1 MQPHHTSSPTIMNWI
16 FDSGVSFHATN
27 DLSNLSIHVSYDGTE
42 ELVFGYG
49 SCLQISHIGS
59 MNSHTPHTPLILK
72 HVLYFPS
79 LSQNI
84 ISISRLCIDNQLLIE
99 FYSFFCHWGPC
110 IQNPPL
116 QGHISQRG
124 CMNFV
129 LLWHPKFFPCI
140 TPLHPHGI
148 TYFSILKPKS
158 WSNYLHLFV

>member
-16 FDSGVSFHATN
+16 FDSGASFHATN

-79 LSQNI
+79 LSRNI

-99 FYSFFCHWGPC
+99 FYSFV
-110 IQNPPL
+110 
-116 QGHISQRG
+116 
-124 CMNFV
+124 FV
-129 LLWHPKFFPCI
+129 IEDLVSKTLLFKG
-140 TPLHPHGI
+140 TSVKGD
-148 TYFSILKPKS
+148 
-158 WSNYLHLFV
+158 V